1 MLIASQSQRESNVRA
16 EEDLSIYIQVVPSKR
31 RTDRNERL
39 VMGFRFDLLLL
50 FTTLVLLSTTT
61 STVLSDVILSK
72 VDRRVSFAIS
82 DILFS

>member
-1 MLIASQSQRESNVRA
+1 MFKQFPA
-16 EEDLSIYIQVVPSKR
+16 EKR

-61 STVLSDVILSK
+61 PTVLSDVTLSK

>member
-1 MLIASQSQRESNVRA
+1 
-16 EEDLSIYIQVVPSKR
+16 
-31 RTDRNERL
+31 
-39 VMGFRFDLLLL
+39 MGFRFDLLWL

-61 STVLSDVILSK
+61 PTVLSDVILSK